1 MNDIKNI
8 AYTFYR
14 ISSLYIAAFL
24 LNLREIVK
32 FYLGEVN

>member
-8 AYTFYR
+8 AYTFYK
-14 ISSLYIAAFL
+14 ISSLYIAVFL
-24 LNLREIVK
+24 LSIREIIK